1 MKGVDQSPNGCAEAC
16 IIIYSCFVCRYNNKT
31 YRIDD
36 IDWEKNPLSTFSTRS
51 GEVSFVQYYENAYN
65 KKITDLEQPLLVS
78 MPKKRVSF
86 CIYVHVCA
94 CGTWS
99 ILLSIC
105 EQDQRR
111 GMDGPILLI
120 PELCHMT
127 GLTDE
132 MRSDFRVMKDL
143 AVHTR
148 VGPKERVDTMQKFV
162 AQINS

>member
-1 MKGVDQSPNGCAEAC
+1 MCIRVHAYTQS
-16 IIIYSCFVCRYNNKT
+16 
-31 YRIDD
+31 
-36 IDWEKNPLSTFSTRS
+36 
-51 GEVSFVQYYENAYN
+51 
-65 KKITDLEQPLLVS
+65 
-78 MPKKRVSF
+78 
-86 CIYVHVCA
+86 
-94 CGTWS
+94 TWS
-99 ILLSIC
+99 ILLSIYK
-105 EQDQRR
+105 QDQRR